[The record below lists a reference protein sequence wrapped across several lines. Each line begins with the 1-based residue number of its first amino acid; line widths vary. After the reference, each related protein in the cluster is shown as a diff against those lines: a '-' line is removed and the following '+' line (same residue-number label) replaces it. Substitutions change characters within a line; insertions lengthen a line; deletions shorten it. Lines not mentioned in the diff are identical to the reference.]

1 MKKRI
6 LSAAIILAI
15 VILLLIVGS
24 WPFALGVG
32 CVAIL
37 AFKEVIDLM
46 EKEKKLPTLIKLLA
60 LISLL
65 YIIFYNTSDLFKTF
79 NASYQTF
86 ALLLLFLLT
95 PSVFVKKGQYTTKDA
110 FYLIGWIVL
119 LGMFFNSL
127 LVIVNNNLNLLIYLI
142 LITALNDTFAL
153 FFGMLIGK
161 HKLLKDVS
169 PKKTIEGSIGGLAI
183 GSFVGI
189 MFYINVINPTISL
202 SRLIIGTIAL
212 SVVGQIGDLLFSKIK
227 REHKVKDFSNLIP
240 EHGGVLDRLDSLIF
254 VLIAFLLLFQI

>member
-1 MKKRI
+1 
-6 LSAAIILAI
+6 
-15 VILLLIVGS
+15 
-24 WPFALGVG
+24 
-32 CVAIL
+32 
-37 AFKEVIDLM
+37 
-46 EKEKKLPTLIKLLA
+46 
-60 LISLL
+60 
-65 YIIFYNTSDLFKTF
+65 
-79 NASYQTF
+79 
-86 ALLLLFLLT
+86 
-95 PSVFVKKGQYTTKDA
+95 
-110 FYLIGWIVL
+110 
-119 LGMFFNSL
+119 
-127 LVIVNNNLNLLIYLI
+127 
-142 LITALNDTFAL
+142 
-153 FFGMLIGK
+153 MLIGK